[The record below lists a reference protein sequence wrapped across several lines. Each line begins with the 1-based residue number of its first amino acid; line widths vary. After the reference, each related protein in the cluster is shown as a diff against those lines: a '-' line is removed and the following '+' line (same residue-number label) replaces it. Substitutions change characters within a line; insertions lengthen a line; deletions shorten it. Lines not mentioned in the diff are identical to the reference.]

1 MYMNDLCSKKKKRVK
16 ISSVF
21 SEIWLI

>member
-1 MYMNDLCSKKKKRVK
+1 MTFAAKKKKRVK